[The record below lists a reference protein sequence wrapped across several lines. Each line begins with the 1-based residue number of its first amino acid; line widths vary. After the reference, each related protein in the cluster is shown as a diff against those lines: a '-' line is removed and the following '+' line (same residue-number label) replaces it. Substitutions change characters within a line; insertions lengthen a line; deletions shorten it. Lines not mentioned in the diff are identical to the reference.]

1 VCGNN
6 KKMGEI
12 SVPKGASR
20 EYFAVAACSTVL
32 LPFQF
37 NLASGF
43 AKIGNFDEFKAAKQ
57 WKMSE

>member
-1 VCGNN
+1 
-6 KKMGEI
+6 
-12 SVPKGASR
+12 VPKEASR
-20 EYFAVAACSTVL
+20 EYFVVAACSTVL

>member
-1 VCGNN
+1 
-6 KKMGEI
+6 MGEI